1 MQNDHSMV
9 QLLKSLLPHIT
20 SRRRKQ
26 FALVFLLMIFSTLA
40 EVISIGSVMPFL
52 AVLADPIMVF
62 EHPAAQPIV
71 KLLEITS
78 PDGLVIPLV
87 TSFGVAV
94 VISGFT
100 RMLLIWANI
109 KFSNAI
115 GADLSISLYDH
126 MLNQPYLFHVNKNS
140 SELITGISK
149 ADGIVGEVI
158 TPILTI
164 TTSVLILISALI
176 LILSTRSSAIL
187 FVSIVF
193 IGVYYL
199 ITRVT
204 RKRQRIDSGI
214 IARESTKILK
224 AVQEGLGGI
233 RDVLIDGN
241 QNIYREIFRKSDIP
255 IRHAKANNS
264 FLGAIPR
271 YMLETIGIVFIILLA
286 YRLFQASDNISTII
300 PIIGIIV
307 LGFQRI
313 LPIMQQGYEAWVRM
327 RGSKAAFHDV
337 VDLFDAMKSTH
348 LSIVPEEKLP
358 FKKDIK
364 LKQLVFKYSKQTPR
378 VLNDIDLTITKGSR
392 VGIIGKTGCGKSTL
406 LDVIMG
412 LLQPTTG
419 SLEVDNVPI
428 TINNYSAW
436 QSNIVHVPQSIYL
449 SDSTIEENIAFGVP
463 VDMINHERIRQ
474 VANQAQISEVI
485 ENWPQQYQTFVGERG
500 IRLSGGQRQRI
511 GIARALYKYAN
522 VIILDEATSAL
533 DSKTEESVMQNIE
546 NISDDITII
555 IVAHRL
561 STLKD
566 CTLVV
571 ELDKGR
577 IVRMGD
583 YEEIVSC

>member
-176 LILSTRSSAIL
+176 LILVQIL
-187 FVSIVF
+187 
-193 IGVYYL
+193 
-199 ITRVT
+199 
-204 RKRQRIDSGI
+204 
-214 IARESTKILK
+214 ILK
-224 AVQEGLGGI
+224 L
-233 RDVLIDGN
+233 
-241 QNIYREIFRKSDIP
+241 
-255 IRHAKANNS
+255 
-264 FLGAIPR
+264 
-271 YMLETIGIVFIILLA
+271 
-286 YRLFQASDNISTII
+286 RL
-300 PIIGIIV
+300 
-307 LGFQRI
+307 
-313 LPIMQQGYEAWVRM
+313 
-327 RGSKAAFHDV
+327 
-337 VDLFDAMKSTH
+337 
-348 LSIVPEEKLP
+348 
-358 FKKDIK
+358 
-364 LKQLVFKYSKQTPR
+364 
-378 VLNDIDLTITKGSR
+378 
-392 VGIIGKTGCGKSTL
+392 
-406 LDVIMG
+406 
-412 LLQPTTG
+412 
-419 SLEVDNVPI
+419 
-428 TINNYSAW
+428 
-436 QSNIVHVPQSIYL
+436 
-449 SDSTIEENIAFGVP
+449 
-463 VDMINHERIRQ
+463 
-474 VANQAQISEVI
+474 
-485 ENWPQQYQTFVGERG
+485 
-500 IRLSGGQRQRI
+500 
-511 GIARALYKYAN
+511 
-522 VIILDEATSAL
+522 
-533 DSKTEESVMQNIE
+533 
-546 NISDDITII
+546 
-555 IVAHRL
+555 
-561 STLKD
+561 
-566 CTLVV
+566 
-571 ELDKGR
+571 
-577 IVRMGD
+577 
-583 YEEIVSC
+583 